1 MTTILPYVEHLTTL
15 ETSGWHIPAALTL
28 PLPLAPSAA
37 ASGRRDG
44 ALPSAILLVPG
55 SLFSDVNGDYPA
67 WNSFPHVYAH
77 LAHQL
82 SARGHAVY
90 RFAKLGPGT
99 GSVEVD
105 AEQSAAVRSWDGRT
119 VIAAAALEAL
129 HRELAARHIRVER
142 TIGAGHSE
150 GAVVISRV
158 ALSDAGRELDGV
170 VLLAGP
176 SVGLLSIMREQAAVG
191 TPPEELEAA
200 TQRLDAVIAHVRR
213 GEPVPAAL
221 ATGPGMGATA
231 LASMPDDARRYMRES
246 DATDPRALAAA
257 LPQPVFVVQGGNDS
271 SVPPHHAQ
279 ALMEALR
286 SRPTG
291 SGAAEYLFVP
301 GLTHMF
307 KIVPPEV
314 TGPEAF
320 GYPGETDAR
329 VADGIDQWIRRLP
342 S

>member
-1 MTTILPYVEHLTTL
+1 MTTILPYIEHAATL
-15 ETSGWHIPAALTL
+15 ESSGWRIPAALTL
-28 PLPLAPSAA
+28 PVPVPAATSARA
-37 ASGRRDG
+37 DG
-44 ALPSAILLVPG
+44 APMPSAILLVPG

-99 GSVEVD
+99 GSVAVD
-105 AEQSAAVRSWDGRT
+105 AEQSAAVRTWDGRT
-119 VIAAAALEAL
+119 AIAVAALEAMR
-129 HRELAARHIRVER
+129 RELAARHIRAAR

-158 ALSDAGRELDGV
+158 ALTGAGRELDGV

-176 SVGLLSIMREQAAVG
+176 SVGILSIMREQATIG
-191 TPPEELEAA
+191 TPPDELEAA
-200 TQRLDAVIAHVRR
+200 TRRLDAVIAHVRR
-213 GEPVPAAL
+213 AEPVPADL

-231 LASMPDDARRYMRES
+231 LATMPDEARRYMRES
-246 DATDPRALAAA
+246 DATDPAALAAA

-271 SVPPHHAQ
+271 SVPEHHAR
-279 ALMEALR
+279 ALMDALR
-286 SRPTG
+286 SRSAGCGP
-291 SGAAEYLFVP
+291 AEYLFVP

-329 VADGIDQWIRRLP
+329 VADGIDKWIRRLRA
-342 S
+342 